1 MFDTH
6 CHIHFKSY
14 DKDREEVYL
23 RTREKGVKMIT
34 VGTQTTTSKTGIDFA
49 EAHEGVWCTVGL
61 HPSHTHHMTIHE
73 EGGED
78 FQTREEAW
86 DSNYYRSLIA
96 SSKKVVAVG
105 EVGLDFFRLQEIGKE
120 EIMNRQ
126 EEQFRLALDM
136 ADEVGLPIVLHI
148 REAHTNAFHIID
160 EYIQAGRLKR
170 RGVAHCF
177 TGTREEAKAY
187 TERGFYISFGGIVTF
202 KDRKRSDSIT
212 PLQEVVAS
220 VPIEWILLETDAPY
234 LTPEPHRGE
243 RNEPW
248 MVQYVAETVAR
259 VKSISVDVVEEKT
272 DESASK
278 LFDIKIR

>member
-14 DKDREEVYL
+14 DADREEVYL
-23 RTREKGVKMIT
+23 RTAEKGVKMIT
-34 VGTQTTTSKTGIDFA
+34 VGTQTTTSRTGIDFA

-86 DSNYYRSLIA
+86 DSDYYRALAA
-96 SSKKVVAVG
+96 SSKKVVAIG
-105 EVGLDFFRLQEIGKE
+105 EVGLDFYRLPENGKE
-120 EIMNRQ
+120 EIMKRQ
-126 EEQFRLALDM
+126 EEQFRLALDL
-136 ADEVGLPIVLHI
+136 ADELSLPAVLHI
-148 REAHTNAFHIID
+148 LDAYSDAFRILD
-160 EYIQAGRLKR
+160 EYIRQGRLPR

-177 TGTREEAKAY
+177 TGTMEEARGFY
-187 TERGFYISFGGIVTF
+187 ERGFFVSFGGIITF
-202 KDRKRSDSIT
+202 KDKKRPEALT
-212 PLQEVVAS
+212 PLQDVVAS
-220 VPIEWILLETDAPY
+220 VPLEWTLLETDAPY

-248 MVQYVAETVAR
+248 MVHYVAETVAR
-259 VKSISVDVVEEKT
+259 LKNLPVG
-272 DESASK
+272 
-278 LFDIKIR
+278 